1 MARKKEGRPR
11 VRVHAAASLAPPRC
25 APPSTGLGSSEL
37 GARRRRGA
45 GRSAGRGRGAA
56 LGPAAWEG
64 APPGQ
69 RREESRRSARSWP
82 PASSGREDAPLRG
95 VAPPRG
101 RIWPPP
107 WERGSGEQR
116 AARPCSP
123 PLSEKRNARVTVGGT
138 TPEMRQGR
146 RRPLEVD
153 ARAALA
159 SFARAPP
166 PSSASLAR
174 LHRAAWRRP
183 RRSRLLCSAR
193 TPSPRPPLA
202 GGWRRRRRRQEAARP
217 PHHLTVVAAPTNP
230 AAPVT
235 STDRPLSRQEAA
247 RPPQLRALCLL
258 RRWPPRLR
266 AALPRPRPLRPAG
279 ARASAGEEACGG
291 EASRRRH
298 GRTGAHLA
306 TPSAP
311 AKGAQRAGGRRSRE
325 GPTRVGGRE
334 RKRESA

>member
-1 MARKKEGRPR
+1 
-11 VRVHAAASLAPPRC
+11 
-25 APPSTGLGSSEL
+25 
-37 GARRRRGA
+37 
-45 GRSAGRGRGAA
+45 
-56 LGPAAWEG
+56 
-64 APPGQ
+64 
-69 RREESRRSARSWP
+69 
-82 PASSGREDAPLRG
+82 
-95 VAPPRG
+95 
-101 RIWPPP
+101 
-107 WERGSGEQR
+107 
-116 AARPCSP
+116 
-123 PLSEKRNARVTVGGT
+123 
-138 TPEMRQGR
+138 MRQGR

-193 TPSPRPPLA
+193 TPPPRPPLA

-235 STDRPLSRQEAA
+235 STDKPLSRREAA

-258 RRWPPRLR
+258 RRWPPPLR

-279 ARASAGEEACGG
+279 ARTSAGEEACGG
-291 EASRRRH
+291 EASRRCH
-298 GRTGAHLA
+298 GRTGAHPA

-325 GPTRVGGRE
+325 GPTRVGREREEGGRRESGEGGRE